1 MIEYIATTPAKA
13 PSGNGSFSHRGYGE
27 RKARIALSRGRDRRR
42 RQVETNDALEPS
54 GKESRDM
61 AWAAT
66 DVGDHPARCD
76 VAERAEQATLLR
88 LVIEFVAE
96 LVGICRCH
104 GVVSGPDSMLGH
116 VTNAR

>member
-1 MIEYIATTPAKA
+1 MVVLDIAVVNT
-13 PSGNGSFSHRGYGE
+13 
-27 RKARIALSRGRDRRR
+27 ALSAIAADDKFAPAYYELGMVYVRMGKNADAK
-42 RQVETNDALEPS
+42 TNLQKYLELEPS

-66 DVGDHPARCD
+66 DVGDDPARCD
-76 VAERAEQATLLR
+76 
-88 LVIEFVAE
+88 VAE
-96 LVGICRCH
+96 LVGICRCN

>member
-27 RKARIALSRGRDRRR
+27 RKARIALSRGRDHRR

-66 DVGDHPARCD
+66 DVGDDPARCD
-76 VAERAEQATLLR
+76 
-88 LVIEFVAE
+88 VAE
-96 LVGICRCH
+96 LVGICRCN

>member
-27 RKARIALSRGRDRRR
+27 RKARIALSRGRDHRR

-76 VAERAEQATLLR
+76 VVAER
-88 LVIEFVAE
+88 
-96 LVGICRCH
+96 VGICRCH

>member
-1 MIEYIATTPAKA
+1 MIEYIATTAAKA
-13 PSGNGSFSHRGYGE
+13 PSRNGSFSHRGCGE
-27 RKARIALSRGRDRRR
+27 RKARIALSRGRDHRR

-76 VAERAEQATLLR
+76 VVAERA
-88 LVIEFVAE
+88 
-96 LVGICRCH
+96 GICRCH